1 MALIPQA
8 GAIVFRSERGEAR
21 VLLVRAKS
29 TPQAWIFPKGHLE
42 RGESMA
48 AAALREAH
56 EETGIDGVVVGLAGL
71 PLAFRSKG
79 DNVSVEYYL
88 ISLTSEAP
96 SPEGRETRWCTIPEA
111 LSLLEHDNA
120 RKLLENA
127 WHEIEW
133 RTAAQTGSSATR
145 TSSSS

>member
-1 MALIPQA
+1 MARIPQA

-79 DNVSVEYYL
+79 ENVSVEYL
-88 ISLTSEAP
+88 PDQSHERGAVT
-96 SPEGRETRWCTIPEA
+96 GRSRDA
-111 LSLLEHDNA
+111 VVHDFRGTLPA
-120 RKLLENA
+120 RA
-127 WHEIEW
+127 
-133 RTAAQTGSSATR
+133 R
-145 TSSSS
+145 

>member
-1 MALIPQA
+1 VPRIPQA

-29 TPQAWIFPKGHLE
+29 APHPWIFPKGHLE

-48 AAALREAH
+48 AAALREAS

-79 DNVSVEYYL
+79 EDVSVEYYL
-88 ISLTSEAP
+88 VRLTREAP
-96 SPEGRETRWCTIPEA
+96 SPEGREKRWCTIPDA
-111 LSLLEHDNA
+111 LALLEHQDA

-127 WHEIEW
+127 RGEIEW
-133 RTAAQTGSSATR
+133 RTAWPTGSSPTR
-145 TSSSS
+145 TSPPS